1 MGCSASISNEIIKR
15 EEISAIVPLKKKIKE
30 KKRENS
36 YKTPQNEEI
45 LNKIEKI
52 HEDKKEEIPI
62 NKHKKVRLFE
72 TTDKINNQNHIEK
85 IDDLKYKRLNLIGQ
99 GSSGKVYLGQ
109 LIMSSKIIAIKTI
122 ALEGDI
128 LYIKEKISQIKN
140 EIEINHLL
148 IHENVIKYYGLETRI
163 ESKGKN

>member
-1 MGCSASISNEIIKR
+1 M
-15 EEISAIVPLKKKIKE
+15 
-30 KKRENS
+30 
-36 YKTPQNEEI
+36 
-45 LNKIEKI
+45 
-52 HEDKKEEIPI
+52 
-62 NKHKKVRLFE
+62 
-72 TTDKINNQNHIEK
+72 
-85 IDDLKYKRLNLIGQ
+85 NLIGQ

-163 ESKGKN
+163 ESKGKNWIK